1 MTKGHSSVDIQ
12 KQIQAYCHKTYV
24 FWPDLICRPWMT
36 INIVLEVLTGRDEGQ
51 IKRSIAHVTGELQ
64 KLSTLHIQIITRSK
78 TLVVRLINLCHVS
91 SL

>member
-64 KLSTLHIQIITRSK
+64 STLNIQIITRSK
-78 TLVVRLINLCHVS
+78 TLVMRLINLCHVS